1 MFSFRIYGEPAPQG
15 SKRYV
20 GNGRFI
26 EASAKLKPWRSA
38 IRDAA
43 VLAFSEFAFTEPV
56 IVTVIFVMPKLKTVK
71 RLWPSVAPDLDKLCR
86 ALGDGLSVDAN
97 IIADDS
103 LIVGW
108 VASKV
113 YGDTPGALVTI
124 RLATEADHASLLDL
138 TQGDETH

>member
-1 MFSFRIYGEPAPQG
+1 VFTFRVFGEPAPQG

-26 EASAKLKPWRSA
+26 EASAKLKPWREA
-38 IRDAA
+38 ISHAA
-43 VLAFSEFAFTEPV
+43 VSSFSGFAFTDPV
-56 IVTVIFVMPKLKTVK
+56 IVTVVFIMPKLKTVK

-113 YGDTPGALVTI
+113 YGDAPGALVCI
-124 RLATEADHASLLDL
+124 RLATQNDYDSILDL
-138 TQGDETH
+138 TLS

>member
-1 MFSFRIYGEPAPQG
+1 MFTFRIFGEPAPQG

-26 EASAKLKPWRSA
+26 EASVKLKPWRSA

-43 VLAFSEFAFTEPV
+43 VSAFQDFAFTEPV
-56 IVTVIFVMPKLKTVK
+56 IVTVVFVMPRLKTVK
-71 RLWPSVAPDLDKLCR
+71 RLWPSVAPDTDKLCR

-108 VASKV
+108 IASKV
-113 YGDTPGALVTI
+113 YGDRPGALVSI
-124 RLATEADHASLLDL
+124 RLATQDDYDSITALLSI
-138 TQGDETH
+138 

>member
-1 MFSFRIYGEPAPQG
+1 
-15 SKRYV
+15 
-20 GNGRFI
+20 
-26 EASAKLKPWRSA
+26 
-38 IRDAA
+38 
-43 VLAFSEFAFTEPV
+43 
-56 IVTVIFVMPKLKTVK
+56 
-71 RLWPSVAPDLDKLCR
+71 
-86 ALGDGLSVDAN
+86 LSVDAN

>member
-15 SKRYV
+15 SKRYL

-26 EASAKLKPWRSA
+26 EASTKLKPWRAA

-43 VLAFSEFAFTEPV
+43 IEHYTDFPFTDPI
-56 IVTVIFVMPKLKTVK
+56 IVTVIFVMPELKTVK

-86 ALGDGLSVDAN
+86 SLGDGLSVDAN
-97 IIADDS
+97 IVTDDS

-113 YGDTPGALVTI
+113 YGERPGALVSI
-124 RLATEADHASLLDL
+124 RLATEEDNNSIKALLSI
-138 TQGDETH
+138 

>member
-15 SKRYV
+15 SKRYL

-26 EASAKLKPWRSA
+26 EASTKLKPWRAA

-43 VLAFSEFAFTEPV
+43 IESFTGFPFTDPI
-56 IVTVIFVMPKLKTVK
+56 IVSVVFVMPKLKTVK

-86 ALGDGLSVDAN
+86 SLGDGLSVDAN
-97 IIADDS
+97 IITDDS

-108 VASKV
+108 LATKV
-113 YGDTPGALVTI
+113 YGDKPGAWVTI
-124 RLATEADHASLLDL
+124 RLATQEDNDSINELLSI
-138 TQGDETH
+138 